1 MKSAN
6 AKVVIYSIIKNIKLK
21 KHSYRPKNFML
32 VSILH
37 MIQAITCNLCSKNKK
52 GQSPSP
58 LLFSTIPTLQNYK
71 KINYYDYMIRPTHL
85 ASV

>member
-6 AKVVIYSIIKNIKLK
+6 AKVVIYSIIKNIMLK

-37 MIQAITCNLCSKNKK
+37 KIQAITCYLCSK
-52 GQSPSP
+52 
-58 LLFSTIPTLQNYK
+58 
-71 KINYYDYMIRPTHL
+71 KIKRAKPPFYSSNSLVIIR
-85 ASV
+85 